1 MIGFGQPFERINL
14 VTPRAV
20 GQSPMILGAYSAF
33 RERLG
38 RQAYPPVIALG
49 LTVAYAY
56 HI

>member
-1 MIGFGQPFERINL
+1 
-14 VTPRAV
+14 
-20 GQSPMILGAYSAF
+20 MILGAYSAF

-38 RQAYPPVIALG
+38 RQGYPPVIALG